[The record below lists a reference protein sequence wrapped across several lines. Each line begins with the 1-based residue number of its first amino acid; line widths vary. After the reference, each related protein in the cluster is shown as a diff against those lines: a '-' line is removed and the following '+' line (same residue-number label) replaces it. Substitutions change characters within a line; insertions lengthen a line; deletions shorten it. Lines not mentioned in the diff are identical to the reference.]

1 MKKLTRIICF
11 ICIVAVLAVFAAGC
25 GQVTSKGS
33 DSASGTSSQDNSTAA
48 KPTDKPKQVT
58 MRFSWWGADNRHEA
72 TLEAIEAY
80 RKLNPHVTIEGEY
93 GGYDGYQQKLMTQ
106 LAGGSAPD
114 LIQTDPIWNQQLG
127 VQKENFV
134 DLSRESAIDISQFD
148 EGVINGFC
156 LVNGIVLGLPMGING
171 FGVQINKSFMERFNI
186 PLDTRW
192 TYEKIIEVGRKVHE
206 EDSECYLYIEDLT
219 GLQVKFMC
227 DYTRAKY
234 GKYWIDDDY
243 EIHITKEELTEQ
255 FSKMK
260 ELFDSGAAVP
270 LGETA
275 LYNNKL
281 EQYPKFINGQVG
293 MVQDWSGLMAKY
305 KEVIGA
311 DNFAVGDSIIV
322 ENAVDTSTTYK
333 PSMLLSVY
341 SKSKYVDEAVK
352 FTNWFLND
360 REAALIL
367 KDCRSIPGSKA
378 ARQALIENNVLDKD
392 VMQMVENT
400 LKNPAPPVPLIMNNS
415 EIAEITKD
423 VIQKVVF
430 GDITPEDG
438 AEELITSVS
447 EKLEAIKAES
457 N

>member
-1 MKKLTRIICF
+1 
-11 ICIVAVLAVFAAGC
+11 
-25 GQVTSKGS
+25 
-33 DSASGTSSQDNSTAA
+33 
-48 KPTDKPKQVT
+48 
-58 MRFSWWGADNRHEA
+58 
-72 TLEAIEAY
+72 
-80 RKLNPHVTIEGEY
+80 
-93 GGYDGYQQKLMTQ
+93 
-106 LAGGSAPD
+106 
-114 LIQTDPIWNQQLG
+114 
-127 VQKENFV
+127 
-134 DLSRESAIDISQFD
+134 
-148 EGVINGFC
+148 
-156 LVNGIVLGLPMGING
+156 
-171 FGVQINKSFMERFNI
+171 
-186 PLDTRW
+186 
-192 TYEKIIEVGRKVHE
+192 
-206 EDSECYLYIEDLT
+206 
-219 GLQVKFMC
+219 
-227 DYTRAKY
+227 
-234 GKYWIDDDY
+234 
-243 EIHITKEELTEQ
+243 
-255 FSKMK
+255 MK
-260 ELFDSGAAVP
+260 ELTGAAVP

-275 LYNNKL
+275 LYNNNL
-281 EQYPKFINGQVG
+281 NNIQFINGQVG
-293 MVQDWSGLMAKY
+293 MVQDWSGLMGKY
-305 KEVIGA
+305 KEVIA
-311 DNFAVGDSIIV
+311 DNAVGDSIIV

>member
-1 MKKLTRIICF
+1 
-11 ICIVAVLAVFAAGC
+11 
-25 GQVTSKGS
+25 
-33 DSASGTSSQDNSTAA
+33 
-48 KPTDKPKQVT
+48 
-58 MRFSWWGADNRHEA
+58 
-72 TLEAIEAY
+72 
-80 RKLNPHVTIEGEY
+80 
-93 GGYDGYQQKLMTQ
+93 
-106 LAGGSAPD
+106 
-114 LIQTDPIWNQQLG
+114 
-127 VQKENFV
+127 
-134 DLSRESAIDISQFD
+134 
-148 EGVINGFC
+148 
-156 LVNGIVLGLPMGING
+156 
-171 FGVQINKSFMERFNI
+171 
-186 PLDTRW
+186 
-192 TYEKIIEVGRKVHE
+192 
-206 EDSECYLYIEDLT
+206 
-219 GLQVKFMC
+219 MC

-234 GKYWIDDDY
+234 GKYWIDDYY